1 MKVPTVPLP
10 ASLTA
15 PCPPSPPPNDP
26 LTYGAALAWDEL
38 LLTDLQNC
46 NEQLSAIRQ
55 IEIERQK

>member
-1 MKVPTVPLP
+1 MPLP